1 MSAERCGGK
10 RYLRRIFTSRS
21 RTTCNWMRKS
31 SKAPLSVSNTCAS
44 SVTPKNVTCKTPSTV
59 VTLSSFPLPSNILFS
74 IAPVRAR
81 STSLT
86 SATSASSPSPRGI
99 AASSNQR
106 GWSPTLWP
114 AEHIDYGPE
123 GSWASE
129 SCETP
134 SLLNNPGLGK
144 NSLQLVTRP
153 QLNLAVVNSP
163 LYAG

>member
-31 SKAPLSVSNTCAS
+31 SNAPLSVSNTCAS

-59 VTLSSFPLPSNILFS
+59 VTLPSFPLPSNILFS
-74 IAPVRAR
+74 IAPLRAR

-114 AEHIDYGPE
+114 ADHRLWPGGFI
-123 GSWASE
+123 ASE

-144 NSLQLVTRP
+144 NSLRLVIGHNQILRW
-153 QLNLAVVNSP
+153 
-163 LYAG
+163 